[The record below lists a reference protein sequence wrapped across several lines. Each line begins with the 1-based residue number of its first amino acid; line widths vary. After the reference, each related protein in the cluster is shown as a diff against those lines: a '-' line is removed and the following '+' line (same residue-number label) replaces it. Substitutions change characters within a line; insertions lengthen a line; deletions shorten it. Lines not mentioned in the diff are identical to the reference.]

1 MTRLIHL
8 NGLPGVGKSTLARR
22 YAEEHRFA
30 LNLDVDLLRRSLG
43 QWQEHPTSGLQ
54 ARRLAIAALRL
65 HLRDGFDVVVPQFL
79 VRPDFLVDLDDVA
92 TDTDAEFIEVWV
104 RAPLDVVKRRFRDR
118 TDAAT
123 EPQHV
128 EAAQMIGGRGYDA
141 ALDEMSR
148 DLEVFLRRRNGLIA
162 VDTDGMSPE
171 QSYRLLVASLRGA
184 AAPTDHPG
192 HRQ

>member
-22 YAEEHRFA
+22 YVEEHRFA

-65 HLRDGFDVVVPQFL
+65 HLRDGFDVVVPQF
-79 VRPDFLVDLDDVA
+79 VAGPDFLVDLDEVA
-92 TDTDAEFIEVWV
+92 TETNAEFIEVWV

-118 TDAAT
+118 TDAAV

-128 EAAQMIGGRGYDA
+128 EAAQVIGGGGSDA
-141 ALDEMSR
+141 APDEMSR
-148 DLEVFLRRRNGLIA
+148 ELQVFLRSRSGLIA

-171 QSYRLLVASLRGA
+171 QSYRRLMVSLPGA
-184 AAPTDHPG
+184 AAPD
-192 HRQ
+192 

>member
-22 YAEEHRFA
+22 YVEEHRFA

-54 ARRLAIAALRL
+54 ARRLAIAAIRM

-79 VRPDFLVDLDDVA
+79 ARPDFLVDLDEVA
-92 TDTDAEFIEVWV
+92 TDTKAEFVEVWL

-118 TDAAT
+118 TDAAR

-128 EAAQMIGGRGYDA
+128 EAAQLIGGRGSDD

-148 DLEVFLRRRNGLIA
+148 DLEAFLRNRTGLIT
-162 VDTDGMSPE
+162 VDTDKLASEP
-171 QSYRLLVASLRGA
+171 SYRLLMASLPSA
-184 AAPTDHPG
+184 VAPG
-192 HRQ
+192 